1 VHPPRK
7 LHVGERAVALKMVQ
21 DPQIDAVKLHEVL
34 LLNMLAA
41 SYAA

>member
-1 VHPPRK
+1 VDPPGQ

-21 DPQIDAVKLHEVL
+21 DPQVEGVELHEVL